1 MSAAPT
7 ERLHPVARAVA
18 EARSALRGATEVPL
32 FGLRDGELR
41 DLAVEVT
48 RLASTLTAVEGA
60 VLSQAETR
68 DVGAEVGATSMAN
81 WLAHETRL
89 TRKEAHRRVRLARDL
104 EQFPVTTAA
113 LTAGALQ
120 VEQARV
126 VCDAVGQLDK
136 IPADLVADRH
146 LDLVD
151 LKSKAEQHLL
161 TEAAHHDAKG
171 LRILGRHLLDVVA
184 PEVAEEH
191 ERRLLEQEEERAR
204 QRARL
209 TMTEDGQGCVHG
221 RFTLPALQ
229 ASMLKKALLAL
240 AAPKHQAAVEG
251 SAPVPGRPSAEKMG
265 QAFAEYIERYPAD
278 RIPEAGGVP
287 ATVVITMDL
296 EKLQQGLGAGVLDDG
311 GRISATQVRR
321 MACEAGIIPAVLGG
335 KGQPLDVGRK
345 KRFHTAAQ
353 RIAMAIR
360 DGGCTAEGC
369 DYPPG
374 LCHSHHDIAWSRNGD
389 TNVADGRLLCPRHHA
404 FAHNPR
410 YETTRLGTGKLR
422 FTRRT

>member
-7 ERLHPVARAVA
+7 EHFHPVARAVA
-18 EARSALRGATEVPL
+18 EATAVLREATGLPL
-32 FGLRDGELR
+32 FGLGDAELR
-41 DLAVEVT
+41 NACREVAS
-48 RLASTLTAVEGA
+48 LASTLAAVEGI
-60 VLSQAETR
+60 LLTQAETR
-68 DVGAEVGATSMAN
+68 DVAAEVGATSTAN
-81 WLAHETRL
+81 WLAHEKKL
-89 TRKEAHRRVRLARDL
+89 TRKEAHRRVRMARDL
-104 EQFPVTTAA
+104 ETFPATAAA

-120 VEQARV
+120 VEQAGV
-126 VCDAVGQLDK
+126 ICEAVARLDK
-136 IPADLVADRH
+136 IPADLVADRD
-146 LDLVD
+146 LDLTA
-151 LKSKAEQHLL
+151 LKTHAEQHLL
-161 TEAAHHDAKG
+161 TEAEHHDANE

-204 QRARL
+204 AKTRL

-229 ASMLKKALLAL
+229 AAMLKKALLAL
-240 AAPKHQAAVEG
+240 AAPKHQAAVDG
-251 SAPVPGRPSAEKMG
+251 SAPVPGKPSAERMG
-265 QAFAEYIERYPAD
+265 QAFAEYVERYPAD
-278 RIPEAGGVP
+278 RIPDAGGV
-287 ATVVITMDL
+287 AASVVITMDL
-296 EKLQQGLGAGVLDDG
+296 EKLLQGLGAGVLDDG
-311 GRISATQVRR
+311 GRISATEARR
-321 MACEAGIIPAVLGG
+321 LACEAGIIPAVLGG
-335 KGQPLDVGRK
+335 RSQPLDVGRK
-345 KRFHTAAQ
+345 KRFHTTAQ

-374 LCHSHHDIAWSRNGD
+374 LCHAHHDISWGRNGD
-389 TNVADGRLLCPRHHA
+389 TNVKDGRLLCPRHHA

>member
-18 EARSALRGATEVPL
+18 EASATLRDATGLPL
-32 FGLRDGELR
+32 FGLGDAELR
-41 DLAVEVT
+41 DLCRDVT
-48 RLASTLTAVEGA
+48 SVASTLAAIEGILLA
-60 VLSQAETR
+60 QAETR
-68 DVGAEVGATSMAN
+68 DVAAEVGATSTAN
-81 WLAHETRL
+81 WLAHEKKL
-89 TRKEAHRRVRLARDL
+89 TRKDAHRRVKLARDL
-104 EQFPVTTAA
+104 ETFAATTAA
-113 LTAGALQ
+113 LAAGEVM

-126 VCDAVGQLDK
+126 ICEAVARLDE
-136 IPADLVADRH
+136 IPEDLVAGRD
-146 LDLVD
+146 LDLPA
-151 LKSKAEQHLL
+151 LKTRAEQHLL
-161 TEAAHHDAKG
+161 AEAAHHDANE

-204 QRARL
+204 AKTRF

-240 AAPKHQAAVEG
+240 AAPKRQAAVEG
-251 SAPVPGRPSAEKMG
+251 SAPVPGRPSAERMG
-265 QAFAEYIERYPAD
+265 QAFAEYVERYPAD
-278 RIPEAGGVP
+278 RIPDAGGVP
-287 ATVVITMDL
+287 ASLVITMDL
-296 EKLQQGLGAGVLDDG
+296 EKLLQGLGAGVLDDG
-311 GRISATQVRR
+311 GRISATEARR
-321 MACEAGIIPAVLGG
+321 LACEAGIIPAVLGG
-335 KGQPLDVGRK
+335 KSQPLDVGRK
-345 KRFHTAAQ
+345 KRFHTIAQ

-374 LCHSHHDIAWSRNGD
+374 LCHAHHDIAWGRGGD
-389 TNVADGRLLCPRHHA
+389 TNVQDGRLLCPRHHSL
-404 FAHNPR
+404 AHNPR
-410 YETTRLGTGKLR
+410 YNTTRLGTGKLR